1 MRIEPYLNLD
11 GRCDEAIAF
20 YTQALGAR
28 TEMLMRFS
36 ESPDPLPP
44 GMVPPGMEQK
54 VMHASL
60 RIGDTAVMLSDGSCR
75 GQADVRGITLSI
87 ATTDLAA
94 AARMFAALADG
105 GAVQMPLGKTF
116 WSPAFGMVQDRFGV
130 SWMVNG
136 EA

>member
-28 TEMLMRFS
+28 TERLMRFS
-36 ESPDPLPP
+36 DSPDPLPP
-44 GMVPPGMEQK
+44 GMVPPGMEHK

-75 GQADVRGITLSI
+75 GETDLHGITLSI

-94 AARMFAALADG
+94 ATRMFAALADG
-105 GAVQMPLGKTF
+105 GQVQMPLGKTF

-130 SWMVNG
+130 SWMLNG